1 MADELR
7 IKAETRTEF
16 GKGAARRIRR
26 DHKVPAVLYGHG
38 TEPVHVTL
46 PGHELMLA
54 LKNPNAL
61 LTIELADGE
70 QLALPKA
77 IQRHVIK
84 GELEH
89 VDLILVR
96 RGEKVTVE
104 VRVRLVGEPEPGGMV
119 NHELTE
125 LSVEAEATNIPS
137 EVEVTVEG
145 LAIGE
150 RVSAGD
156 VSLPAGS
163 TLVTDPDHTVVSILA
178 PQTVEEPEAE
188 AAEGEE
194 AAAGGEEAA
203 AESED
208 ES

>member
-38 TEPVHVTL
+38 TDPVHLAL
-46 PGHELMLA
+46 PGHQLMLA

-70 QLALPKA
+70 QLALAKA

-104 VRVRLVGEPEPGGMV
+104 VRVHLIGEPEPGGLV

-125 LSVEAEATNIPS
+125 LSVEAEATHIPS
-137 EVEVTVEG
+137 EVEVSVEG
-145 LAIGE
+145 LSIGD

-156 VSLPAGS
+156 VTLPAGS
-163 TLVTDPDHTVVSILA
+163 ALVTDPEHTVVSILA
-178 PQTVEEPEAE
+178 PQTVEEPETEAAEAE
-188 AAEGEE
+188 AAAE
-194 AAAGGEEAA
+194 GGEEA